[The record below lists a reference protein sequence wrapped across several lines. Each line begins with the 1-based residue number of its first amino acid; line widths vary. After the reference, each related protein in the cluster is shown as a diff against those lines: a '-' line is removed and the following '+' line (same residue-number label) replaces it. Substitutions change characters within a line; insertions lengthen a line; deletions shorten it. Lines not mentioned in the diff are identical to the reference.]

1 MICIPQ
7 LVQKWN
13 DEVIASDPSGQPL
26 IDLVVWLSRATL
38 DVIGEGVG
46 SFFRLSLCLCSNSPV
61 AGFDYQFGS
70 LDNIKTALAEQYDDL
85 LYVPLVFTH
94 T

>member
-1 MICIPQ
+1 MFIKVLYKGWNLIPITQ

-26 IDLVVWLSRATL
+26 VDLVLWLSRATL

-46 SFFRLSLCLCSNSPV
+46 PCCRDAAVLTRP
-61 AGFDYQFGS
+61 
-70 LDNIKTALAEQYDDL
+70 
-85 LYVPLVFTH
+85 
-94 T
+94 

>member
-1 MICIPQ
+1 LILIVQ

-13 DEVIASDPSGQPL
+13 DEVIASDPSGRPL

-46 SFFRLSLCLCSNSPV
+46 PFFRSQLCLCSNSPI

-85 LYVPLVFTH
+85 L
-94 T
+94 

>member
-1 MICIPQ
+1 MIFISQ

-13 DEVIASDPSGQPL
+13 DEVIASDPSGRPL

-46 SFFRLSLCLCSNSPV
+46 PFFLLRLCLCSNAPV

-85 LYVPLVFTH
+85 L
-94 T
+94 